1 MFYFDQLFLLDLF
14 SVTLFA
20 IYIDIQE
27 ESRLVFSL
35 CEMTNVE

>member
-14 SVTLFA
+14 SVALFA

-27 ESRLVFSL
+27 ESRLVFIS
-35 CEMTNVE
+35 VR